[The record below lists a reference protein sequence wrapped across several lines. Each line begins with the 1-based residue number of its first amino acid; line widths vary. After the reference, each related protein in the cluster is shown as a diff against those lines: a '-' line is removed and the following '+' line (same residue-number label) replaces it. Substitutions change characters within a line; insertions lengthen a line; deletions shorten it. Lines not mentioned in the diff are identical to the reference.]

1 MSKSCCQ
8 RRVLHFAS
16 CWTMALLLL
25 HIIRL
30 WLWTKVGLP
39 MPGDEIV
46 RMVLWTRKNI
56 YWSRQS
62 FELGDAALVLV
73 RVERWYYNPP
83 CWICKGGNSSYK
95 TSVSLCLKSFGK
107 PYGKKPIPFE
117 VIAMIN
123 QPSPIARLFI
133 MLNKTLKTSNT
144 QDAWLQKPL
153 KRLSHRTLQT
163 SHPQW
168 SESELNQAILMLD
181 LKQDN
186 PYGDLG
192 VILT

>member
-1 MSKSCCQ
+1 
-8 RRVLHFAS
+8 
-16 CWTMALLLL
+16 
-25 HIIRL
+25 
-30 WLWTKVGLP
+30 
-39 MPGDEIV
+39 
-46 RMVLWTRKNI
+46 
-56 YWSRQS
+56 
-62 FELGDAALVLV
+62 
-73 RVERWYYNPP
+73 
-83 CWICKGGNSSYK
+83 
-95 TSVSLCLKSFGK
+95 
-107 PYGKKPIPFE
+107 
-117 VIAMIN
+117 
-123 QPSPIARLFI
+123 